1 MKRSILFFLM
11 CIAVHSLTGYAQS
24 DTRPVVG
31 VAQFTC
37 DGSSK
42 YAGLVTEKVVEM
54 LTNTHRFQVVD
65 RTSYDKVHA
74 ELELQKSEAFID
86 SENAAAQ
93 GVAVAAE
100 KIITGH
106 IAKIPVYAMKNPNG
120 SVKGYKASVAF
131 QMKVVA
137 VETGISTE
145 ATSFQGQTS
154 EMMMSPESA
163 VTQSM
168 FSLQGELEEYFR
180 KNFPLQGKI
189 LKILESKKDVAVTIL
204 LNVGKKQGVK
214 ANDKFQVEHI
224 EMLDGK
230 PYPSTIGEIT
240 VTKLSGDDFAECSVP
255 KKIGAELLA
264 RFQAAEKLNCNLII
278 K

>member
-1 MKRSILFFLM
+1 MTICNRHMKRSILFLLM

-131 QMKVVA
+131 QMKVVD

-189 LKILESKKDVAVTIL
+189 LKILESK
-204 LNVGKKQGVK
+204 
-214 ANDKFQVEHI
+214 
-224 EMLDGK
+224 
-230 PYPSTIGEIT
+230 
-240 VTKLSGDDFAECSVP
+240 
-255 KKIGAELLA
+255 
-264 RFQAAEKLNCNLII
+264 
-278 K
+278 

>member
-1 MKRSILFFLM
+1 M

-86 SENAAAQ
+86 SENTAVQ
-93 GVAVAAE
+93 GVAIAAE

-131 QMKVVA
+131 QMKVVD

-168 FSLQGELEEYFR
+168 FSLQGLS
-180 KNFPLQGKI
+180 LI
-189 LKILESKKDVAVTIL
+189 
-204 LNVGKKQGVK
+204 
-214 ANDKFQVEHI
+214 HI
-224 EMLDGK
+224 SEPTR
-230 PYPSTIGEIT
+230 PY
-240 VTKLSGDDFAECSVP
+240 
-255 KKIGAELLA
+255 
-264 RFQAAEKLNCNLII
+264 
-278 K
+278 

>member
-1 MKRSILFFLM
+1 MKRIVSLFI
-11 CIAVHSLTGYAQS
+11 CIAVHSLWGYAQS

-86 SENAAAQ
+86 SEHTATQ
-93 GVAVAAE
+93 GIAIAAE
-100 KIITGH
+100 KMITGH
-106 IAKIPVYAMKNPNG
+106 IAKIPVYAMKNSDG
-120 SVKGYKASVAF
+120 SIKGYKASVAF
-131 QMKVVA
+131 QMKVVD
-137 VETGISTE
+137 VETGLSTE

-168 FSLQGELEEYFR
+168 FSLQKELEEYFR
-180 KNFPLQGKI
+180 KNFPLSAAI
-189 LKILESKKDVAVTIL
+189 VKILESKKEVAATIL
-204 LNVGKKQGVK
+204 LNVGKSQGV
-214 ANDKFQVEHI
+214 AVNDRFRVEYV
-224 EMLDGK
+224 ETLNGK
-230 PYPSTIGEIT
+230 PYPTVIGEII
-240 VTKLSGDDFAECSVP
+240 VIKLSGNDFAECSVP
-255 KKIGAELLA
+255 KKIGAELQA

>member
-1 MKRSILFFLM
+1 MKRIVSLFM
-11 CIAVHSLTGYAQS
+11 CIAVHSLCGYAQS

-54 LTNTHRFQVVD
+54 LSNTHRFQVVD

-86 SENAAAQ
+86 SEHTATQ
-93 GVAVAAE
+93 GIAIAAE
-100 KIITGH
+100 KMITGH
-106 IAKIPVYAMKNPNG
+106 IAKIPVYAMKNPDG
-120 SVKGYKASVAF
+120 SIKGYKASVAF
-131 QMKVVA
+131 QMKVVD
-137 VETGISTE
+137 VETGLSSD

-168 FSLQGELEEYFR
+168 FSLQKELEEYFR
-180 KNFPLQGKI
+180 KNFPLSAAI
-189 LKILESKKDVAVTIL
+189 VKILEHKKEVAATIL
-204 LNVGKKQGVK
+204 LNVGKSQGV
-214 ANDKFQVEHI
+214 AVNDRFRVEYV
-224 EMLDGK
+224 EMLNGK
-230 PYPSTIGEIT
+230 PYPTVIGEIT
-240 VTKLSGDDFAECSVP
+240 VTKLSGNDFAECSVP
-255 KKIGAELLA
+255 KKIGAELQA

>member
-1 MKRSILFFLM
+1 MKRLILFSIGIF
-11 CIAVHSLTGYAQS
+11 VYSLAGYTQS

-31 VAQFTC
+31 VAKFTC
-37 DGSSK
+37 ESDNK

-54 LTNTHRFQVVD
+54 LTNTRRFQVVD
-65 RTSYDKVHA
+65 RTSYDKIHA

-86 SENAAAQ
+86 NDNLVTQ

-100 KIITGH
+100 KMITGH
-106 IAKIPVYAMKNPNG
+106 IGKIPIYAIKNSNG

-137 VETGISTE
+137 VETGLSTE
-145 ATSFQGQTS
+145 ATSFQGQAS

-168 FSLQGELEEYFR
+168 TFLQGELEEYFR
-180 KNFPLQGKI
+180 KNFPLTAQI
-189 LKILESKKDVAVTIL
+189 LRIIESKNDAAITVLI
-204 LNVGKKQGVK
+204 NVGRIQGVK
-214 ANDKFQVEHI
+214 INDRFKVEYVEI
-224 EMLDGK
+224 LNGK
-230 PYPSTIGEIT
+230 PYPSEIGKITII
-240 VTKLSGDDFAECSVP
+240 KLSGDDFAECSVP
-255 KKIGAELLA
+255 KKYGRELQA
-264 RFQAAEKLNCNLII
+264 RFGVAEKLNCQLII

>member
-1 MKRSILFFLM
+1 MKRSILFLLM

-31 VAQFTC
+31 VAQFNC

-131 QMKVVA
+131 QMKVVD

-204 LNVGKKQGVK
+204 LNVGKNQGVK
-214 ANDKFQVEHI
+214 ANNKFQVERI

-264 RFQAAEKLNCNLII
+264 RFQAAEKLTCNLII

>member
-1 MKRSILFFLM
+1 MKRSILFLM
-11 CIAVHSLTGYAQS
+11 CIAVHSLMGYAQS

-31 VAQFTC
+31 VAEFSC
-37 DGSSK
+37 EGNSK

-54 LTNTHRFQVVD
+54 LTNTRRFQVVD
-65 RTSYDKVHA
+65 RTSYDRVRD

-86 SENAAAQ
+86 SENTSAQ
-93 GVAVAAE
+93 GVAIAAE
-100 KIITGH
+100 KLITGH
-106 IAKIPVYAMKNPNG
+106 IAKIPVYAMKNPDG
-120 SVKGYKASVAF
+120 TVKGYRASVAF
-131 QMKVVA
+131 QMKVVD
-137 VETGISTE
+137 VETGLSTE

-154 EMMMSPESA
+154 EMMLSPESA

-168 FSLQGELEEYFR
+168 TSLQEELEEYFR

-189 LKILESKKDVAVTIL
+189 LKILECKKEAAVAIL
-204 LNVGKKQGVK
+204 LNVGKNQGVK
-214 ANDKFQVEHI
+214 NKDKFQVEHI

-230 PYPSTIGEIT
+230 PYPSPIGEIT

-255 KKIGAELLA
+255 KKMGAELLA
-264 RFQAAEKLNCNLII
+264 RFQSAEKLNCNLII

>member
-1 MKRSILFFLM
+1 MKRSILFLLM

-131 QMKVVA
+131 QMKVVD

-204 LNVGKKQGVK
+204 LNVGKNQGVK
-214 ANDKFQVEHI
+214 ANNKFQVERI

-230 PYPSTIGEIT
+230 TYPSTIGEIT

-264 RFQAAEKLNCNLII
+264 RFQAAEKLTCNLII

>member
-1 MKRSILFFLM
+1 MKRIISLFM
-11 CIAVHSLTGYAQS
+11 CIAVHSLWGYAQS

-37 DGSSK
+37 DGSYK

-86 SENAAAQ
+86 SKNIANQ

-100 KIITGH
+100 KMITGH
-106 IAKIPVYAMKNPNG
+106 IAKIPVYAMKNPDG

-131 QMKVVA
+131 QMKVVD
-137 VETGISTE
+137 VETGLSTE

-154 EMMMSPESA
+154 EIMMSPESA

-168 FSLQGELEEYFR
+168 FSLQKELEEYFR
-180 KNFPLQGKI
+180 KNFPLSAEIIKI
-189 LKILESKKDVAVTIL
+189 LDYKKEVAGTLL
-204 LNVGKKQGVK
+204 LNVGKSHGIAVGDQ
-214 ANDKFQVEHI
+214 FRVEYI
-224 EMLDGK
+224 EMLNWK
-230 PYPSTIGEIT
+230 PYPTVIGEIT
-240 VTKLSGDDFAECSVP
+240 VTKLPGNDFAECSVP

-264 RFQAAEKLNCNLII
+264 RFQAAEKLNCSLIV

>member
-1 MKRSILFFLM
+1 MKRLILFLM

-24 DTRPVVG
+24 DARPVVG
-31 VAQFTC
+31 VAQFSC
-37 DGSSK
+37 EGSSK
-42 YAGLVTEKVVEM
+42 YVGLVTEKVVEM
-54 LTNTHRFQVVD
+54 LTKTHRFQVVD

-86 SENAAAQ
+86 NENTAAQ
-93 GVAVAAE
+93 GVAIAAE
-100 KIITGH
+100 RIITGH
-106 IAKIPVYAMKNPNG
+106 ITKIPVYAMKNPNG

-131 QMKVVA
+131 QMKVVD

-154 EMMMSPESA
+154 GMMMSPESA

-168 FSLQGELEEYFR
+168 SSLQGELEEYFR

-189 LKILESKKDVAVTIL
+189 LKILDSKKNVAIAIL
-204 LNVGKKQGVK
+204 LNVGKNQGVK
-214 ANDKFQVEHI
+214 PNDKFRVEHI

-240 VTKLSGDDFAECSVP
+240 VIKLSGDDFAECSVP
-255 KKIGAELLA
+255 KKIGAELQA